1 MVAPLGVFFARR
13 PGTRWGALLVCAALL
28 RGPAALGA
36 QDEAYLAELIGKSR
50 QLRLAERGEWR
61 KLLHYLPN
69 LVLPGVHSLVDSP
82 NFFNAADG
90 KTNPQSELE
99 ATLAGFFSDLSETA
113 ERQNPQCAFIARR
126 AWLDEQLGFD
136 PKRMPQQPCTRFR
149 QWRESLDPAGLTLIF
164 ASAYLNSP
172 SSMYGHTLVRVDARD
187 QDDRTRL
194 LAYAISFQAN
204 TDETNGLAFALNGL
218 FGGYPGT
225 FSILPYYIKVREYS
239 DLENRD
245 IWEYELALTPVE
257 VDRVLRHAWELGPAY
272 FQYFFFDENC
282 SYQLLGLLQVARPEM
297 DLVGPFRG
305 WALPTDTVRV
315 VAEQPGL
322 VRRTVY
328 RPANATLIRR
338 RVSLLSGEE
347 RALVRGL
354 GLGRIAEED
363 AALAVLPAGRAAAV
377 LEASHDYLMY
387 RRALGRKDVPDPD
400 ALARR
405 LLVARSRL
413 DVPPQ
418 TPEVAAPEVRP
429 EQGHGTARIG
439 AGAGRRDGVNFQEL
453 RLRATYHGIMDPEE
467 GYARGAQIEFFDS
480 AFRRYESGSTRLESL
495 TPIDIVSLAPRDDFF
510 QPWSWKIAAGWTRV
524 RVSDGGEPLIPSV
537 DGGGG
542 VAWATDDHRLFYA
555 FADGSARAHHRL
567 DEGYALGAGASV
579 GALLDWS
586 SRWRTHAYARGLR
599 YFLGQRDTPT
609 ALGLEQRV
617 TLGRDVALRLDLAR
631 NREMGHSF
639 NVGSAAVL
647 FYF

>member
-1 MVAPLGVFFARR
+1 MR
-13 PGTRWGALLVCAALL
+13 GAWLLVCAALL

-36 QDEAYLAELIGKSR
+36 QDETYLAELVGKSR
-50 QLRLAERGEWR
+50 QLRLAGRVEWH

-90 KTNPQSELE
+90 ETNPQSELE
-99 ATLAGFFSDLSETA
+99 ATLASFFSDLSETG

-149 QWRESLDPAGLTLIF
+149 QWREALDPAGLTLIL
-164 ASAYLNSP
+164 ASAYLDSP

-194 LAYAISFQAN
+194 LAYTISFAAN
-204 TDETNGLAFALNGL
+204 TDEKNGLAFAVNGL

-245 IWEYELALTPVE
+245 IWEYELALTPE
-257 VDRVLRHAWELGPAY
+257 ETDRVLRHAWELGQTY

-282 SYQLLGLLQVARPEM
+282 SYQLLALLQVARPEM
-297 DLVGPFRG
+297 DLVGPFRW

-315 VAEQPGL
+315 IAEEPGL

-338 RVSLLSGEE
+338 RLSLLSGEE
-347 RALVRGL
+347 RALARGL
-354 GLGRIAEED
+354 SLGRVPEED
-363 AALAVLPAGRAAAV
+363 PALAALPAERAAAV
-377 LEASHDYLMY
+377 LEASHDYLTY
-387 RRALGRKDVPDPD
+387 RRALGKKDVPEAD

-405 LLVARSRL
+405 LLVARSSL

-418 TPEVAAPEVRP
+418 TPEVAPPGVRP
-429 EQGHGTARIG
+429 EQGHGTARAG

-453 RLRATYHGIMDPEE
+453 RLRATYHAIMDPEE
-467 GYARGAQIEFFDS
+467 GYARGGQIEFFDS
-480 AFRRYESGSTRLESL
+480 AFRRYESGSIRLESL
-495 TPIDIVSLAPRDDFF
+495 TPIDIVSLSPRDDFF
-510 QPWSWKIAAGWTRV
+510 QSWSWKIAAGWTRA
-524 RVSDGGEPLIPSV
+524 RASDGSEPLVASV
-537 DGGGG
+537 NGGGG
-542 VAWATDDHRLFYA
+542 AAWAMGDHRLFYA
-555 FADGSARAHHRL
+555 FLDGSARVNHHF
-567 DEGYALGAGASV
+567 DEGYALGAGASA
-579 GALLDWS
+579 GALFDWGP
-586 SRWRTHAYARGLR
+586 RWRAHAYARGLR
-599 YFLGQRDTPT
+599 YFLGQQDTPWSW
-609 ALGLEQRV
+609 GLEQRF
-617 TLGRDVALRLDLAR
+617 TLDRDVALRLDLGR
-631 NREMGHSF
+631 NREMGRTF
-639 NVGSAAVL
+639 NAGSASVL